1 MKQAEQAKL
10 REKRALNWR
19 RQGARAD
26 KSISVMK
33 LIKILTTMKHLPVPL
48 TSLFCPFCEM
58 ESNQDTLKMQKRK
71 RHIYSFK

>member
-26 KSISVMK
+26 KSITVMK
-33 LIKILTTMKHLPVPL
+33 LNIQDHEDKVAPPSTTNQSHLSIL
-48 TSLFCPFCEM
+48 
-58 ESNQDTLKMQKRK
+58 
-71 RHIYSFK
+71 